1 MAHEPQLD
9 DDALRQ
15 AVADNHRDWM
25 ARWAVAEGG
34 GVVPVDGA
42 ELYLSG
48 EANLFPATAPDPDA
62 LLAAIRAHDCAGVGY
77 WSLGADD
84 RLGVRLVARGFG
96 WGWRPHWM
104 AIDLEDEERFAL
116 APDPGF
122 EVVVAPGPPYAHT
135 LPYAP
140 SNGVEDP
147 PGVFRLGVRL
157 REKVIG
163 QISINP
169 TGAVAGIY
177 AMGVAPRVRGRG
189 IATALTHGRVPAGD
203 PAWLPV
209 CRPERDRRGRARL
222 PPSRLSLARLGS
234 DVVVL
239 PATGADGAGDR
250 ADRGDRVRRP
260 RGARGA
266 VAHRR
271 GARRF
276 AARRR
281 VAAHVRAADRAG
293 AGCRVDPGSAAG
305 ARRARYGRT
314 RTLLHLAVEQG
325 SAPFVELA
333 LAHGVDVTARDPRS
347 RRPRWGGPSTSGA
360 TRWRRGCAT
369 RACRRERGW
378 G

>member
-1 MAHEPQLD
+1 VTQEPHLG

-34 GVVPVDGA
+34 GVVAVDGA

-48 EANLFPATAPDPDA
+48 EANLFPATVPDPDA

-104 AIDLEDEERFAL
+104 AIDLKDEERFDP
-116 APDPGF
+116 APDLRF

-135 LPYAP
+135 LPYTPAL
-140 SNGVEDP
+140 STEDP
-147 PGVFRLGVRL
+147 PGVLRLGVRL
-157 REKVIG
+157 RDKVIG

-189 IATALTHGRVPAGD
+189 IATALTTAACRLAFQHGCRYAVLNATDDGERVY
-203 PAWLPV
+203 
-209 CRPERDRRGRARL
+209 RRVGFR
-222 PPSRLSLARLGS
+222 SLGWGQ
-234 DVVVL
+234 
-239 PATGADGAGDR
+239 TWWYF
-250 ADRGDRVRRP
+250 RRP
-260 RGARGA
+260 APTARETALTEAIGFGDLEA
-266 VAHRR
+266 LQALSPSDAEIDGSLPGNESPLTLALLTGQVLVAEWILVQRP
-271 GARRF
+271 AL
-276 AARRR
+276 
-281 VAAHVRAADRAG
+281 VHVRYD
-293 AGCRVDPGSAAG
+293 D
-305 ARRARYGRT
+305 

-333 LAHGVDVTARDPRS
+333 LAHGVDVTVRDATYSATALGWAEHFGRDELAARLRDAGLS
-347 RRPRWGGPSTSGA
+347 S
-360 TRWRRGCAT
+360 
-369 RACRRERGW
+369 
-378 G
+378 